1 MPPAVTALIWL
12 HVGAALVW
20 ACCALVLILVP
31 DRAAV
36 ARVGDACA
44 ALFAAAAMP
53 FTGQGGW
60 WVDMPADYMVPAV
73 AGLALLLGTLGSQ
86 RLLGRLAAL
95 ALAGFFL
102 TLGLAS
108 VRNGGP
114 LAIPVAAKAML
125 FGLSLALLPWRAA
138 ARARA
143 LLLLILLMAGAMIGI
158 HREIPFG

>member
-20 ACCALVLILVP
+20 ACCSLVVILAP

-60 WVDMPADYMVPAV
+60 WVDMPADYIAT
-73 AGLALLLGTLGSQ
+73 ALEITEE
-86 RLLGRLAAL
+86 AAE
-95 ALAGFFL
+95 A
-102 TLGLAS
+102 
-108 VRNGGP
+108 
-114 LAIPVAAKAML
+114 
-125 FGLSLALLPWRAA
+125 
-138 ARARA
+138 
-143 LLLLILLMAGAMIGI
+143 ILLRAQNLVSNTEPADADT
-158 HREIPFG
+158 